1 MIAFTAIWL
10 LLGLIAIIV
19 LLVLSIVKKVKWKY
33 FFLSLICYVFL
44 SFIFLVTAG
53 SKPNTSANDAS
64 SQSSDPTAKIFKL
77 VYNDDEVYSDG
88 VRFDSNKN
96 GEYTVK
102 FKALQNGKVKLEN
115 ADDTQNKFKTK
126 TFNVKKGQTVRVPIT
141 LTGEDLVH
149 DFELVDNNDNT
160 KEFSIYNNSEAADS
174 IASSMSE
181 SESLDS
187 QNDSSSD
194 STSDS
199 STTTKYPHYKS
210 NQKVA
215 SAINDD
221 FSNSG
226 VDHLENTHVKYKDS
240 IFYVSVPDDVAIST
254 NNEQKEYYEK
264 IARAIHSYQKQPTG
278 VIYFEDQQGNIV
290 ATTKV
295 LNNNEV
301 KLK

>member
-1 MIAFTAIWL
+1 MITFTAIWL

-19 LLVLSIVKKVKWKY
+19 LLILSIMKKVKWRY
-33 FFLSLICYVFL
+33 WGLSLAIYLFF
-44 SFIFLVTAG
+44 SFIFLIMAG
-53 SKPNTSANDAS
+53 SPSTIKNAN
-64 SQSSDPTAKIFKL
+64 SQSPNKRIFSIVSSKGDRVDGDLMFDTDDDGNYTLKLKGLADGPVTISNSENDKVIKTLDVHKGKI
-77 VYNDDEVYSDG
+77 
-88 VRFDSNKN
+88 
-96 GEYTVK
+96 
-102 FKALQNGKVKLEN
+102 
-115 ADDTQNKFKTK
+115 TK
-126 TFNVKKGQTVRVPIT
+126 TRIHVPKSKD
-141 LTGEDLVH
+141 EY
-149 DFELVDNNDNT
+149 ELVATDGNEHSKDFTIMNDSDAN
-160 KEFSIYNNSEAADS
+160 
-174 IASSMSE
+174 
-181 SESLDS
+181 LDS
-187 QNDSSSD
+187 DSSS
-194 STSDS
+194 
-199 STTTKYPHYKS
+199 TTEYPHYKS
-210 NQKVA
+210 NKKVA

-254 NNEQKEYYEK
+254 NNEQKAYYEK

>member
-19 LLVLSIVKKVKWKY
+19 LLILSIMKKVKWRY
-33 FFLSLICYVFL
+33 WGLSLAIYLFF
-44 SFIFLVTAG
+44 SFIFLTMAG
-53 SKPNTSANDAS
+53 SPSTIKNAN
-64 SQSSDPTAKIFKL
+64 SQSPNKRIFSIVSSKGDRVDGDLMFDTDDDGNYTLKLKGLEDGPVTISNSENDKVIKTLDVHKGKI
-77 VYNDDEVYSDG
+77 
-88 VRFDSNKN
+88 
-96 GEYTVK
+96 
-102 FKALQNGKVKLEN
+102 
-115 ADDTQNKFKTK
+115 TK
-126 TFNVKKGQTVRVPIT
+126 TRIHVPKSKD
-141 LTGEDLVH
+141 EY
-149 DFELVDNNDNT
+149 ELVATDGNEHSKDFTIMNDSDAN
-160 KEFSIYNNSEAADS
+160 
-174 IASSMSE
+174 
-181 SESLDS
+181 LD
-187 QNDSSSD
+187 NDSSS
-194 STSDS
+194 
-199 STTTKYPHYKS
+199 TTEYPHYKS
-210 NQKVA
+210 NKKVA

-254 NNEQKEYYEK
+254 NNDQKAYYEK

>member
-19 LLVLSIVKKVKWKY
+19 LLILSIMKKVKWRY
-33 FFLSLICYVFL
+33 WGLSLAIYLFF
-44 SFIFLVTAG
+44 SFIFLTMAG
-53 SKPNTSANDAS
+53 SPSTIKNAN
-64 SQSSDPTAKIFKL
+64 SQSPNKRIFSI
-77 VYNDDEVYSDG
+77 V
-88 VRFDSNKN
+88 SNKGDRVDGDLMFDTDDDGN
-96 GEYTVK
+96 YTLKLKGLEDGPVTISNSENDK
-102 FKALQNGKVKLEN
+102 VIKTIDVHKGKI
-115 ADDTQNKFKTK
+115 TK
-126 TFNVKKGQTVRVPIT
+126 TRIHVPKSKD
-141 LTGEDLVH
+141 EY
-149 DFELVDNNDNT
+149 ELVATDGNEHSKDFTIMNDSDAN
-160 KEFSIYNNSEAADS
+160 
-174 IASSMSE
+174 
-181 SESLDS
+181 LDS
-187 QNDSSSD
+187 DSSS
-194 STSDS
+194 
-199 STTTKYPHYKS
+199 TTEYPSLKS
-210 NQKVA
+210 NKKVA

>member
-1 MIAFTAIWL
+1 MVTFASIWL
-10 LLGLIAIIV
+10 VLGAGIVVAMLIFSLFKKIKWKATGIAALIYVLGLTV
-19 LLVLSIVKKVKWKY
+19 LVLTVKPTNNEPTQSAKSEPSKTVKK
-33 FFLSLICYVFL
+33 
-44 SFIFLVTAG
+44 
-53 SKPNTSANDAS
+53 
-64 SQSSDPTAKIFKL
+64 
-77 VYNDDEVYSDG
+77 
-88 VRFDSNKN
+88 DS
-96 GEYTVK
+96 VK
-102 FKALQNGKVKLEN
+102 FDILSKKDQDTGDYITDTDGNFNLKIKALGNGKIYVKDGDPNLDYGEE
-115 ADDTQNKFKTK
+115 FKTV
-126 TFNVKKGQTVRVPIT
+126 TLDVKKGDVKSVPLSLSVKDPTREYTIKSS
-141 LTGEDLVH
+141 TGYKKHIEI
-149 DFELVDNNDNT
+149 DN
-160 KEFSIYNNSEAADS
+160 FSDAYSASESADESSEAA
-174 IASSMSE
+174 SE
-181 SESLDS
+181 S
-187 QNDSSSD
+187 SD
-194 STSDS
+194 LSSDS
-199 STTTKYPHYKS
+199 STTKYPSLKS
-210 NQKVA
+210 NKKVA

>member
-1 MIAFTAIWL
+1 
-10 LLGLIAIIV
+10 
-19 LLVLSIVKKVKWKY
+19 
-33 FFLSLICYVFL
+33 
-44 SFIFLVTAG
+44 
-53 SKPNTSANDAS
+53 
-64 SQSSDPTAKIFKL
+64 
-77 VYNDDEVYSDG
+77 
-88 VRFDSNKN
+88 
-96 GEYTVK
+96 
-102 FKALQNGKVKLEN
+102 
-115 ADDTQNKFKTK
+115 
-126 TFNVKKGQTVRVPIT
+126 
-141 LTGEDLVH
+141 
-149 DFELVDNNDNT
+149 
-160 KEFSIYNNSEAADS
+160 
-174 IASSMSE
+174 MSE

>member
-19 LLVLSIVKKVKWKY
+19 LLILSIMKKVKWRY
-33 FFLSLICYVFL
+33 WGLSLVAYLFF
-44 SFIFLVTAG
+44 SFIFLIMAG
-53 SKPNTSANDAS
+53 SPSTIKNAN
-64 SQSSDPTAKIFKL
+64 SQSPNKRIFSI
-77 VYNDDEVYSDG
+77 V
-88 VRFDSNKN
+88 SNKDDRIDGDLIFDTDEDGN
-96 GEYTVK
+96 YTLKLKGLEDGPVTISNSEND
-102 FKALQNGKVKLEN
+102 KAIKTVDVHKGKIQKVKIH
-115 ADDTQNKFKTK
+115 
-126 TFNVKKGQTVRVPIT
+126 VPKN
-141 LTGEDLVH
+141 EDEY
-149 DFELVDNNDNT
+149 ELVATDGNEHSKDFTIMND
-160 KEFSIYNNSEAADS
+160 SDAHLD
-174 IASSMSE
+174 
-181 SESLDS
+181 LDS
-187 QNDSSSD
+187 DSSS
-194 STSDS
+194 
-199 STTTKYPHYKS
+199 TTKYPSLKS

-264 IARAIHSYQKQPTG
+264 VARAIHSYQKQPTG
-278 VIYFEDQQGNIV
+278 VIYFEDQQGNVV
-290 ATTKV
+290 ATTKA